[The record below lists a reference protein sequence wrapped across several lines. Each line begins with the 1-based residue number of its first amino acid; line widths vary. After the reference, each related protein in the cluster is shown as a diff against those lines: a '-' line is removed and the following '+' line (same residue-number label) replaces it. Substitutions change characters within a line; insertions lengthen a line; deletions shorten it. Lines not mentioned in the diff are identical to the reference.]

1 VLEQPATSD
10 LPYADWLV
18 APVVPQAHL
27 AGAACGTVLGALFAA
42 TQVRAYQQREQQ

>member
-1 VLEQPATSD
+1 MLEQPATSD

-27 AGAACGTVLGALFAA
+27 AGAACGTVLGALLAA
-42 TQVRAYQQREQQ
+42 TQARAGEQRDQQ